1 MLTSSCKLEQ
11 KNATLGSKFKMR
23 WECMPVSLYQL
34 SSEKLPS
41 SRNMTGLSGVCEI
54 SLGNGVICHSFI
66 YSVNENIENILLRY
80 NTIAKS
86 KLPQFYIFS
95 ERL

>member
-1 MLTSSCKLEQ
+1 
-11 KNATLGSKFKMR
+11 
-23 WECMPVSLYQL
+23 MPVSLSQV
-34 SSEKLPS
+34 SSENLPS
-41 SRNMTGLSGVCEI
+41 SRNMVELSRVCEI
-54 SLGNGVICHSFI
+54 NLGNGIICHSFI